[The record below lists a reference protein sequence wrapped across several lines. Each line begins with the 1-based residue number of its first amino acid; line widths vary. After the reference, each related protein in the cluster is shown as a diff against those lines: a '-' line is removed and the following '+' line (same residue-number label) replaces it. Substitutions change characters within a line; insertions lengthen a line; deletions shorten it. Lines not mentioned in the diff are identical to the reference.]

1 MERRLDDLF
10 NLAGKVAIVT
20 GGNGGIGK
28 AIARGLA
35 GAGADIVIAGRKQA
49 KTADTVAGLS
59 EEFGRRVIG
68 IDVDLKEPENV
79 QSFAAEAL
87 ERMGR
92 ADILVN
98 NAGVNIRKMP
108 QDYALAEWDD
118 VIDTNL
124 RSVFLCCQAFY
135 PAMKNN
141 RGGKIINIGSVMSL
155 LSAANLAPYS
165 ASKGGVLQ
173 LTRSLAI
180 AWAPDNI
187 QVNIILPGY
196 ISTDLTAQARKDS
209 PSLNDHVIAR
219 TPAGRW
225 GLPDDLAGAAVFLAS
240 RASDF
245 VTGAALP
252 VDGGFMVRA

>member
-1 MERRLDDLF
+1 MERILDLF
-10 NLAGKVAIVT
+10 SLKGKVAVVT

-35 GAGADIVIAGRKQA
+35 AAGADIVIAGRKQA
-49 KTADTVAGLS
+49 KTADTVGELIK
-59 EEFGRRVIG
+59 EFGTRVIG
-68 IDVDLKEPENV
+68 IEVDLKDPA
-79 QSFAAEAL
+79 QISPFAVKVL

-98 NAGVNIRKMP
+98 DAGMNIRKMP

-124 RSVFLCCQAFY
+124 RSVFLCCNAFY
-135 PAMKNN
+135 PALKNSK
-141 RGGKIINIGSVMSL
+141 GGKIINIGSIMSV
-155 LSAANLAPYS
+155 LSAGNLAPYS

-173 LTRSLAI
+173 LTKSLAI

-187 QVNIILPGY
+187 QVNVILPGY
-196 ISTDLTAQARKDS
+196 VSTELTAQAKRDL
-209 PSLNDHVIAR
+209 PTLNDHVIAR

-225 GLPDDLAGAAVFLAS
+225 GLPEDIAGAAVFLAS
-240 RASDF
+240 RASDY

-252 VDGGFMVRA
+252 VDGGFSVLA